1 MKLTLSWLKQYLR
14 SEATV
19 EQVCATLTDIGLEV
33 ESCEDQAKALSY
45 FSVAKIIEAKKH
57 ENSDKLQIC
66 QVEVAVSGKPN
77 EVLQIICGATNARAG
92 IKVAYA
98 PIGAVIPAN
107 GMVIKKAKIAG
118 VESNGMLCSAKELEL
133 GDADEGIIEID
144 EKFAI
149 GTKITEI
156 FGKNDAVIEI
166 NVTPNRGDCLG
177 IYGIARDLA
186 AAGLGELQ
194 KFTVSSV
201 VGNFSLPISIK
212 NDAPEIC
219 NFAIFRSIKNI
230 KNCESPK
237 WLKEKL
243 AAVGINSI
251 SAAVDITN
259 YAMLALNRP
268 MHAYDASKIKGALH
282 IRLARLGEEVISL
295 KNEEHILDEKML
307 VIADDEKSLGI
318 AGIIGCSNSSCDL
331 TTKEILLEAAYFNP
345 VSVATTGRAL
355 NIISDAR
362 YRFERG
368 VDAAS
373 CQQGIDLATQLILEI
388 CGGEASEVKIVE
400 GAKIEV
406 KKIEFDLSL
415 IKKRTG
421 LEVAPEKACE
431 ILQKLEFGLEKF
443 YPESSENLNKSAD
456 LAVSGFVASKNEAAL
471 VSNKFLVTVPSHR
484 HDVEGPCDLVE
495 EVVRIYGYN
504 KIVPQKLESIALQSA
519 SDIFDKTRSALVAKG
534 FIENIN
540 WSFNDHNLVEIF
552 AETKQELTLAN
563 PISAELDHMRPNL
576 LIGLIQSYQKN
587 YLRRVE
593 NISSFEI
600 GKVFL
605 GVEEKLQRQMITG
618 LRAGM
623 NKEQNHYN
631 DQRAF
636 DIFDVKKDI
645 FDVLEI
651 FGLKSSS
658 VQISTVEA
666 PKYYH
671 PHRFAALKLG
681 KNIVG
686 YFGEIHPKIAQKFGI
701 KTAMNAFE
709 IFVDALPN
717 AAAQAFKATA
727 KKSFIAN
734 DLQPVE
740 RDFAFL
746 LDKNQTIGD
755 LTKTIEN
762 CDKQLIKQVE
772 IFDIYSGKN
781 IEEGKKSVALRAII
795 QPLDKTLTSQEIEM
809 LSKKI
814 IDAVVKAHAA
824 QLR

>member
-1 MKLTLSWLKQYLR
+1 MKLTLSWLKEHLTTSANLGQI
-14 SEATV
+14 
-19 EQVCATLTDIGLEV
+19 CATLTDIGLEV
-33 ESCEDQAKALSY
+33 ESCEDEARQLAY
-45 FSVAKIIEAKKH
+45 FTVAKILEAKKH
-57 ENSDKLQIC
+57 ENSDKLKIC

-77 EVLQIICGATNARAG
+77 EVLQIICGAANARAG

-118 VESNGMLCSAKELEL
+118 VESSGMLCSARELGL

-144 EKFAI
+144 EKFAV

-177 IYGIARDLA
+177 VAGIARDLA

-194 KFTVSSV
+194 KFAVSNV
-201 VGNFSLPISIK
+201 AGNFLLPILIK

-219 NFAIFRSIKNI
+219 NFAAFRSIKNI

-243 AAVGINSI
+243 AAVSVNSI
-251 SAAVDITN
+251 SAVVDVTN
-259 YAMLALNRP
+259 FVMLSLNRP
-268 MHAYDASKIKGALH
+268 MHAYDAAKIKGALH
-282 IRLARLGEEVISL
+282 IRLARLGEEIVSL

-318 AGIIGCSNSSCDL
+318 AGIIGSSGSGCSLETS
-331 TTKEILLEAAYFNP
+331 EILLEAAYFNP
-345 VSVATTGRAL
+345 VSIATTGRAL
-355 NIISDAR
+355 NIITDAR

-373 CQQGIDLATQLILEI
+373 CLQGINLATKLITEI
-388 CGGEASEVKIVE
+388 CGGEVSEIKIVE
-400 GAKIEV
+400 GAAMAT

-421 LEVAPEKACE
+421 LEVAPDKACE
-431 ILQKLEFGLEKF
+431 ILQKLEFALEKISVEN
-443 YPESSENLNKSAD
+443 PVSSSRLTATGS
-456 LAVSGFVASKNEAAL
+456 VAY
-471 VSNKFLVTVPSHR
+471 LVTVPSHR
-484 HDVEGPCDLVE
+484 HDVEGPHDLVE

-504 KIVPQKLESIALQSA
+504 KIVPQKLENIVPQSA
-519 SDIFDKTRSALVAKG
+519 NDIFDKTRAALVAKG
-534 FIENIN
+534 FVENIN

-552 AETKQELTLAN
+552 AEVKPELTLAN

-576 LIGLIQSYQKN
+576 VIGLIQSYQKN

-605 GVEEKLQRQMITG
+605 GVEEKLQRQMIAG

-645 FDVLEI
+645 FEVLEI

-658 VQISTVEA
+658 VQISTADA

-686 YFGEIHPKIAQKFGI
+686 YFGEIHPKIAQKFDI
-701 KTAMNAFE
+701 KTAMNVFE
-709 IFVDALPN
+709 IFVDTLPN
-717 AAAQAFKATA
+717 IAAQGSKATT

-734 DLQPVE
+734 DLQQVE

-762 CDKQLIKQVE
+762 CDKQLIKQVD

-781 IEEGKKSVALRAII
+781 IEEGKKSVALRVVI
-795 QPLDKTLTSQEIEM
+795 QPLEKTLTSEEIEV

-814 IDAVVKAHAA
+814 IEAVQKNHQA
-824 QLR
+824 QLRG